1 MVNLKNQ
8 KTSLLSFIV
17 ALFLLF
23 CSFDS
28 GNKYLDKIRLYQK
41 DSYFKEQVYQDKDQ
55 KGFYAMK
62 EPNQSIDPDNYDLH
76 LLGAAVFF
84 ATNKLRVSKGL
95 KPFKYS
101 NQLRD
106 AAVIH
111 TSQMIEKNFFD
122 HFNNFT
128 PALRSP
134 EQRMKICGVNADAT
148 AENVDYNHLLRSDH
162 ATYIQLAETIVDV
175 LYHSPPHRKNLL
187 NKIYTQCG
195 CAAIFESKD
204 KQGARY
210 VKATQDFSSN

>member
-1 MVNLKNQ
+1 MNNLKKQ
-8 KTSLLSFIV
+8 KTAILPLVIILL
-17 ALFLLF
+17 
-23 CSFDS
+23 CSFDGGS
-28 GNKYLDKIRLYQK
+28 KYLDKISLYQK
-41 DSYFKEQVYQDKDQ
+41 DSYFKEQVYRDKDQ
-55 KGFYAMK
+55 KGFYAMQ
-62 EPNQSIDPDNYDLH
+62 EPNQVIDPDNYDLH

-101 NQLRD
+101 GHLRD

-111 TSQMIEKNFFD
+111 TWQMVEKNFFD

-134 EQRMKICGVNADAT
+134 EQRMKICGVNADAM

-162 ATYIQLAETIVDV
+162 TTYIQLAETIVDA